1 MAIAVHAPIL
11 GPQTRVSRGFIKKAQ
26 TWVQGM
32 NPTKG
37 ACMLGYVA
45 VFAVGV
51 YYAPAVKREVKKQLK
66 KARKN
71 IRQNYGV

>member
-1 MAIAVHAPIL
+1 
-11 GPQTRVSRGFIKKAQ
+11 
-26 TWVQGM
+26 M